1 MNQEVHTLTEIGYVT
16 APLAGWNTFIDE
28 AEADPEFQ
36 WPKSVPLVDRMRR
49 DDPQIASVLLAVTL
63 PLLESDWQL
72 DCTGVRPEVARHV
85 SQDLGIEIKG
95 TVWEAPLRT
104 KGRFSWNEHLP
115 LALLE
120 LAFGHSVFEQ
130 VYEPDAFG
138 QAHLKKLA
146 WRPPRTI
153 ASFDVAR
160 DGGLVAVR
168 QFGIGLSSPD
178 PRRASFT
185 LTSSPDAT
193 IPVNRLVV
201 YVHQREGANW
211 AGVSML
217 RPAYKMWLLKDRA
230 LRVQALASD
239 RNGLGLPIYTSA
251 PPPDF
256 KDDAKVKAWL
266 DAEIERG
273 IQIAKGARAGDTSG
287 ASLPNGATLTFNGV
301 KGNLPDL
308 DKQIRYYDEQIG
320 RAALTNFLN
329 LGGENSTGSYALG
342 DTFRDFFTKSLNALA
357 RHIATITQQYVI
369 EDLVD
374 KNWGPTEPAPR
385 LVPPKIGKEHP
396 ATAEAVRALLDS
408 GAIKWDP
415 SLEAHLR
422 AQYGMPVRVGIAD
435 PEPQD
440 DIPDPLAEDDTDPE
454 DATAP
459 TDRAFRTRREARE
472 FTRRAAA
479 SAGAKT
485 QTPIQEAS

>member
-1 MNQEVHTLTEIGYVT
+1 MTEIGYVT

-104 KGRFSWNEHLP
+104 KGRFTWNEHLP

-138 QAHLKKLA
+138 RAHLKKLA

-256 KDDAKVKAWL
+256 EDDAKVKAWL

-273 IQIAKGARAGDTSG
+273 IQIARGARAGDTSG

-422 AQYGMPVRVGIAD
+422 AQYGMPVRENIDA
-435 PEPQD
+435 PEP
-440 DIPDPLAEDDTDPE
+440 PAVVEDPPEDDTDPAEAE
-454 DATAP
+454 DDPSP

-472 FTRRAAA
+472 FAARRSAA

-485 QTPIQEAS
+485 HTPIQEAS

>member
-1 MNQEVHTLTEIGYVT
+1 VPEIGYVT
-16 APLAGWNTFIDE
+16 APLAGWNTFVDE

-36 WPKSVPLVDRMRR
+36 WPKSVALVDRMRR

-63 PLLESDWQL
+63 PMLESEWQL
-72 DCTGVRPEVARHV
+72 DCAGVRPEVAKHV

-95 TVWEAPLRT
+95 EVWQAPLRT

-120 LAFGHSVFEQ
+120 LAHGHSIFEQ

-138 QAHLKKLA
+138 RAHLKKLA

-153 ASFDVAR
+153 ANFDVAR

-168 QFGIGLSSPD
+168 QFGIGLSSSD
-178 PRRASFT
+178 PARASFI
-185 LTSSPDAT
+185 LTSLGDVR
-193 IPVNRLVV
+193 IPVNRLVI

-266 DAEIERG
+266 DEEIARG
-273 IQIAKGARAGDTSG
+273 IGIAKGARAGETAG
-287 ASLPNGATLTFNGV
+287 ASLPNGATLTFSGV
-301 KGNLPDL
+301 EGNLPDL

-329 LGGENSTGSYALG
+329 LGGDNSTGSYALG

-374 KNWGPTEPAPR
+374 KNWGPNEPAPR
-385 LVPPKIGKEHP
+385 LVPPKIGNEHP
-396 ATAEAVRALLDS
+396 ATAEAIRALLDS
-408 GAIKWDP
+408 GAIRWDP
-415 SLEAHLR
+415 ALEAHLR
-422 AQYGMPVRVGIAD
+422 AQYGIPVRAH
-435 PEPQD
+435 ET
-440 DIPDPLAEDDTDPE
+440 TDPSSVI
-454 DATAP
+454 DP
-459 TDRAFRTRREARE
+459 RAARAVAEVVQKAYLGVGPVLTRREARE
-472 FTRRAAA
+472 IARQ
-479 SAGAKT
+479 AGARINPDD
-485 QTPIQEAS
+485 QPEPLQEAS